1 LNPTVADDVLWVD
14 QGPRATAHPKSAGAK
29 MNGLRP
35 RWPSGRRELGVTSIK
50 VRFCCRHLLRLS
62 HLPFTLVGATP
73 READRPNA
81 GTSAPRPQNLRR
93 FLPRQLRPVMPPEK
107 PFRNASAVPLAAPPP
122 GPSARYSDRSEIGQI
137 TRYQNRTVQESAAFS
152 VPRTSR
158 SY

>member
-1 LNPTVADDVLWVD
+1 VADDVLWAD
-14 QGPRATAHPKSAGAK
+14 QGPHTAAHPKSAGAK

-50 VRFCCRHLLRLS
+50 VRFCCRHLLRLP
-62 HLPFTLVGATP
+62 HLPFTLGGRRPEKPIALTP
-73 READRPNA
+73 ERPLRDPRI
-81 GTSAPRPQNLRR
+81 SAASSRDSFAPL
-93 FLPRQLRPVMPPEK
+93 MPPEE

-137 TRYQNRTVQESAAFS
+137 TRYQNRTVYESAAFS
-152 VPRTSR
+152 VPRTCR